1 MTMEIDNRQLL
12 ESFKTETGEG
22 LEQMEEA
29 LLELEARPHD
39 LELVNTIFRVVH
51 TFKGNARIFDLRH
64 AQEFAHVLEDLLDR
78 LREHELEFSPDIAD
92 VLLASIDVMR
102 EFIAAAANG
111 KDTPVSK
118 SRKLLQKMK
127 GQLGPAR
134 KTGKSPVEAEGEHA
148 AGFSAGAS
156 PAASQQSARTLR
168 VDVQKLDRLLDLT
181 GEIGIAWGR
190 ITRLF
195 EHREQMSV
203 EALAEAH
210 NMAGVL
216 QAELQE
222 LVMKVRMVPV
232 GPLFRQYLRTVR
244 DLSRE
249 LQKNV
254 HLEIQGGEVEVDT
267 SVVEHLSDPLM
278 HMIRNSLDHGIES
291 PEERQKAGK
300 PAMGTIT
307 LRASH
312 QPGSISVEIE
322 DDGAGLDRKKII
334 EAAKKRGVYVDANLS
349 DHDVYQM
356 VFESGLST
364 TGQVSNLSGRGV
376 GMDVVRRKVQALR
389 GNVTISSRPGLGAT
403 VHLRFPLT
411 LAIIEGFA
419 VEVGESTYV
428 IPLDQVVEC
437 VELPAEAR
445 ESVHST
451 GVLKLRGEP
460 VPYLHL
466 RDHFE
471 LPGPRPLRQNVVIV
485 QHGARRAGLAVDVL
499 SGSAQTVIKPLG
511 YLLNDVP
518 GISSSAILVSGRV
531 ALILDVPALLRSFEE
546 EAGRR
551 IADEI
556 GGPEAHAV
564 AAYGQD
570 FAGGRNAAAE

>member
-1 MTMEIDNRQLL
+1 MKEHA
-12 ESFKTETGEG
+12 G
-22 LEQMEEA
+22 L
-29 LLELEARPHD
+29 
-39 LELVNTIFRVVH
+39 
-51 TFKGNARIFDLRH
+51 K
-64 AQEFAHVLEDLLDR
+64 
-78 LREHELEFSPDIAD
+78 
-92 VLLASIDVMR
+92 
-102 EFIAAAANG
+102 
-111 KDTPVSK
+111 
-118 SRKLLQKMK
+118 
-127 GQLGPAR
+127 R
-134 KTGKSPVEAEGEHA
+134 KTGKSSAKDEIEHA
-148 AGFSAGAS
+148 AGPDTDTGLSASRQA
-156 PAASQQSARTLR
+156 ARTLR

-190 ITRLF
+190 VTRLF
-195 EHREQMSV
+195 ENKERTSV
-203 EALAEAH
+203 ETLAEAH

-249 LQKNV
+249 LQKSAR
-254 HLEIQGGEVEVDT
+254 LEIQGGDVEVDT

-278 HMIRNSLDHGIES
+278 HMIRNALDHGIES
-291 PEERQKAGK
+291 PEQRRQAGK

-307 LRASH
+307 LRAAH
-312 QPGSISVEIE
+312 QHGSISVEIE

-334 EAAKKRGVYVDANLS
+334 EAAKKRGVYVDPDLS
-349 DHDVYQM
+349 NHDVYQM

-389 GNVTISSRPGLGAT
+389 GNVSISSRPGLGAT

-419 VEVGESTYV
+419 VEVGENTYV

-437 VELPAEAR
+437 VELPAEERDSEHGA
-445 ESVHST
+445 

-460 VPYLHL
+460 VPYMQL

-485 QHGARRAGLAVDVL
+485 QHGAKRAGLAVDVL
-499 SGSAQTVIKPLG
+499 SGSAQTVIKPLAH
-511 YLLNDVP
+511 LLGHVS
-518 GISSSAILVSGRV
+518 GVSSSAILVSGRV

-546 EAGRR
+546 EAELR

-556 GGPEAHAV
+556 GGPEV
-564 AAYGQD
+564 QAAAARERGS
-570 FAGGRNAAAE
+570 AGGRDAAPE